1 MEENYTRMVQKGEP
15 VFDRIS
21 YVILL
26 GVTFLAPIF
35 FVPVAFISTQFG
47 TSLLFA
53 FGVIVSILLY
63 IISGLASGQLDLPE
77 PAPYVVGF
85 IGVVPFAYALAAIA
99 NGFSRM
105 SFLGYTFD
113 IATAGFIML
122 SFVYLFLVSL
132 SFRSKSRIFYS
143 YFAFVLSSI
152 IFAIFLLVRIIFGAK
167 VLSFGIFNDITS
179 SMIGSWNNVG
189 IFFGIGV
196 ILSLLTYEMV
206 RGGRLLRALL
216 SVALLLSLF
225 FLALV
230 NFTAVWIIV
239 AICAF
244 LFILYSIFS
253 SQIASGETKSM
264 LKRLRHVPLYSSI
277 VLVISILFAL
287 WGSTLGSYLS
297 NKFNVVNVE
306 VRPTLSVTL
315 DIARN
320 TLRSRPLF
328 GSGPNTFVT
337 QWLNFKPD
345 DVVSTIFWNTDFKSG
360 IGLIPTFAVT
370 TGVVGILSWFLFFGF
385 YIYLGFKSIFSSVPD
400 FFVKYLVT
408 SSFFVSLYLWIM
420 SFIYIPSTPVFI
432 LTFFFTGVFLGSV
445 YLAGL
450 VPVIVYH
457 FSKNPKTGFLSSLL
471 ILGFFIGSGAL
482 AYGLLKN
489 SQSLWYFQ
497 KSSYALNTSN
507 DVAKS
512 EEYMAKAIS
521 AVPNDVYFR
530 ALSEIELVKLNAI
543 LSQDPKKV
551 KPEDAQKQFSD
562 TLSTAIKAGISAKDA
577 DLSNYLNWVALG
589 RVYEAVSMPELKVDG
604 AYESAQFAYGE
615 ALRRNPKNPG
625 IMILFARLAVTYK
638 DLASAR
644 QYALQAISVK
654 KNYVDAYFLL
664 SQIEVAGNNIKG
676 AIEAT
681 TAATVIDPTD
691 PGLFFQLGLLKY
703 NNSDFT
709 GAVESLEK
717 ATTLTPN
724 YANAKYF
731 LGLSYERLGERE
743 KAIAQFAELKTTN
756 PDSVEVDT
764 ILTNLKAGK
773 PIFTDTKTTKPEKA
787 KSLPVKESQS

>member
-1 MEENYTRMVQKGEP
+1 M
-15 VFDRIS
+15 
-21 YVILL
+21 
-26 GVTFLAPIF
+26 
-35 FVPVAFISTQFG
+35 
-47 TSLLFA
+47 
-53 FGVIVSILLY
+53 
-63 IISGLASGQLDLPE
+63 
-77 PAPYVVGF
+77 
-85 IGVVPFAYALAAIA
+85 
-99 NGFSRM
+99 
-105 SFLGYTFD
+105 
-113 IATAGFIML
+113 
-122 SFVYLFLVSL
+122 
-132 SFRSKSRIFYS
+132 
-143 YFAFVLSSI
+143 
-152 IFAIFLLVRIIFGAK
+152 
-167 VLSFGIFNDITS
+167 
-179 SMIGSWNNVG
+179 
-189 IFFGIGV
+189 
-196 ILSLLTYEMV
+196 
-206 RGGRLLRALL
+206 
-216 SVALLLSLF
+216 
-225 FLALV
+225 
-230 NFTAVWIIV
+230 
-239 AICAF
+239 
-244 LFILYSIFS
+244 
-253 SQIASGETKSM
+253 
-264 LKRLRHVPLYSSI
+264 
-277 VLVISILFAL
+277 
-287 WGSTLGSYLS
+287 
-297 NKFNVVNVE
+297 
-306 VRPTLSVTL
+306 
-315 DIARN
+315 
-320 TLRSRPLF
+320 
-328 GSGPNTFVT
+328 
-337 QWLNFKPD
+337 
-345 DVVSTIFWNTDFKSG
+345 
-360 IGLIPTFAVT
+360 
-370 TGVVGILSWFLFFGF
+370 
-385 YIYLGFKSIFSSVPD
+385 
-400 FFVKYLVT
+400 
-408 SSFFVSLYLWIM
+408 
-420 SFIYIPSTPVFI
+420 
-432 LTFFFTGVFLGSV
+432 
-445 YLAGL
+445 
-450 VPVIVYH
+450 
-457 FSKNPKTGFLSSLL
+457 
-471 ILGFFIGSGAL
+471 
-482 AYGLLKN
+482 
-489 SQSLWYFQ
+489 
-497 KSSYALNTSN
+497 
-507 DVAKS
+507 AKS

-703 NNSDFT
+703 NNRDFA

-773 PIFTDTKTTKPEKA
+773 PIFTDTKTTKPEN
-787 KSLPVKESQS
+787 SNSG